1 MTSFADPSNNQFTE
15 TRTMT
20 TIAASTATS
29 IFKNVLGE
37 LRRNTKKVRHH
48 SMSNHR
54 RVTFFADADYLD
66 KPEPAVTAIYTIRS
80 ATLIDSIKTKEEQD
94 AEDAAAFAAL
104 SSTTLRRWRPARERT
119 KKIEQ
124 TDDEAFAELSFIP
137 LSTDNLSTKKQ

>member
-1 MTSFADPSNNQFTE
+1 MTSFADSSNNQFATL
-15 TRTMT
+15 RTMT
-20 TIAASTATS
+20 TIAASTVTS

-104 SSTTLRRWRPARERT
+104 TSSRPRWRPARERT

-124 TDDEAFAELSFIP
+124 TDDDAFAELSFIP
-137 LSTDNLSTKKQ
+137 LLTDNLTNKN

>member
-1 MTSFADPSNNQFTE
+1 
-15 TRTMT
+15 MT
-20 TIAASTATS
+20 TIAAATVTS

-66 KPEPAVTAIYTIRS
+66 KPTPAVTAIYTIRS
-80 ATLIDSIKTKEEQD
+80 PTLIDSIKTKEEQD

-104 SSTTLRRWRPARERT
+104 SSRTLTCWRPARERT

-124 TDDEAFAELSFIP
+124 TDEEAFAELSFIP
-137 LSTDNLSTKKQ
+137 LSADNIPNEKQ

>member
-1 MTSFADPSNNQFTE
+1 MTSFIEPSNNKYPSI
-15 TRTMT
+15 RTMT
-20 TIAASTATS
+20 TIAAATVTS

-66 KPEPAVTAIYTIRS
+66 KPTPAVTAIYTIRS
-80 ATLIDSIKTKEEQD
+80 PTLIDSIKTKEEQD
-94 AEDAAAFAAL
+94 AEDAAAFATL
-104 SSTTLRRWRPARERT
+104 SSTTLRCWKPSRPRT

-124 TDDEAFAELSFIP
+124 TDEDAFAELSFIP
-137 LSTDNLSTKKQ
+137 LSAENLTKNK